1 MIPTPVSLL
10 GWFVCSALCISF
22 DLAKSADDRKVQ
34 LMVLSVPACLFAFC
48 LLTSHAA
55 KLLAH
60 FDKMKSCALI
70 N

>member
-22 DLAKSADDRKVQ
+22 DLAKSADDRK
-34 LMVLSVPACLFAFC
+34 LTVLSMPACLLAFC

-55 KLLAH
+55 KLLVH
-60 FDKMKSCALI
+60 FNKMKSCALI
-70 N
+70 K